1 MLTGPEKAVIFLL
14 SLDERVAAPIVAEL
28 TDAELRKLRA
38 VASTMSEVVADGLDE
53 AYLDFLDRSSKATAV
68 PRGGLR
74 YLRRIASNAIGED
87 RARGVFEDGIT
98 SPLARL
104 EAAPPDA
111 VAALLERE
119 PPQLAAAVLA
129 RLEPA
134 TAALILGAM
143 PADRQ
148 SAVVARVTRL
158 TELPATALEEVASVL
173 VSELPDNEGAATIGV
188 DGMARAAGIL
198 NAANREVT
206 DSVLGALAPEVSRKL
221 KLAMFTFFDLARLDS
236 KAMRVLLK
244 EIPSEKLTTALKN
257 APPEVMRAVLAG
269 LSSRAADVLRD
280 DLELIGNL
288 RKADIE
294 SARDEILEVALKLEA
309 EAGLDLGRHVD

>member
-28 TDAELRKLRA
+28 SDAELRKLRS
-38 VASTMSEVVADGLDE
+38 VASTMSEVQSDGLDE
-53 AYLDFLDRSSKATAV
+53 AYIDFLDRSSKCTAV

-74 YLRRIASNAIGED
+74 YLRRIAANALGED
-87 RARGVFEDGIT
+87 RARGVFEDGVT

-143 PADRQ
+143 PPDRQ

-158 TELPATALEEVASVL
+158 TELPASALEEVASVL
-173 VSELPDNEGAATIGV
+173 VAELPDNEGATIGV

-206 DSVLGALAPEVSRKL
+206 DGVLGKLAPEVARKL

-244 EIPSEKLTTALKN
+244 EVPSERLTTALKN
-257 APPEVMRAVLAG
+257 APPDVMRAVLSG

-288 RKADIE
+288 KKSDIE
-294 SARDEILEVALKLEA
+294 GARDEILEIALRLEA
-309 EAGLDLGRHVD
+309 EAGLDLGRNVE

>member
-14 SLDERVAAPIVAEL
+14 SLDERIAAPIVAEL

-38 VASTMSEVVADGLDE
+38 VAATMREVEADGLDE
-53 AYLDFLDRSSKATAV
+53 ACADFLDRSSKCTAV

-74 YLRRIASNAIGED
+74 YLRRIAANAIGED
-87 RARGVFEDGIT
+87 RARGVFEDGVT
-98 SPLARL
+98 SPLAHL
-104 EAAPPDA
+104 EAAQPDA

-134 TAALILGAM
+134 TAALILAAM
-143 PADRQ
+143 SPDRQ
-148 SAVVARVTRL
+148 RAVVARVTRL
-158 TELPATALEEVASVL
+158 TELPATALEEVASAL
-173 VSELPDNEGAATIGV
+173 VAELPDNAGAATIGV

-198 NAANREVT
+198 NAAEKDVT
-206 DSVLGALAPEVSRKL
+206 DSVLGALSEDVARKL
-221 KLAMFTFFDLARLDS
+221 KLAMFTFLDLARLDS

-244 EIPSEKLTTALKN
+244 EISPERLTTALKN
-257 APPEVMRAVLAG
+257 APPDVMRAVLAG

-280 DLELIGNL
+280 DLELLGSI

-294 SARDEILEVALKLEA
+294 AARDEILEVALRLEA
-309 EAGLDLGRHVD
+309 DAGLDLGRHAD